1 MTFNE
6 MSDGVADAERTM
18 NALKHYSRRMSEM
31 LAGRLRSSDLY
42 PHILTKLKK
51 ELQGWNMHTNKWNN

>member
-6 MSDGVADAERTM
+6 MSEGVADAERTM
-18 NALKHYSRRMSEM
+18 NAVKQYSRRMSEM

-42 PHILTKLKK
+42 CHILTKLKK
-51 ELQGWNMHTNKWNN
+51 ELQGWNMHTNRWN

>member
-6 MSDGVADAERTM
+6 MSEGVADAERTM
-18 NALKHYSRRMSEM
+18 NALKQYSRRMSEM

-42 PHILTKLKK
+42 AHILTKLKK
-51 ELQGWNMHTNKWNN
+51 ELQGWNMHTNRWN